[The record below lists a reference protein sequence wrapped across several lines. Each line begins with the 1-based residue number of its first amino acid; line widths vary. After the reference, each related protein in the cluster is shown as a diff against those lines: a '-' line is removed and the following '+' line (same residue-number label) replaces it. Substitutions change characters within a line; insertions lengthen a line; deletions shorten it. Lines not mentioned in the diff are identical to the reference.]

1 LPLRRVEYQK
11 ADQQRIYF
19 PRAGG
24 RKIITTPIIEKIKK
38 LLALAN
44 SSNEFEAA
52 LAASHA
58 QRLLSAH
65 NLGMADIEASHKPDK
80 ADKIEMG
87 AAKNMPKWVR
97 HLSAGVCSAFDCQAI
112 HNATKG
118 VLTFIGVGSD
128 AQVAAYTFAYLDRTV
143 RKLCGT
149 YMKRHVI
156 DTITGRKREMRRQ
169 SYYLG
174 VVSTIATRLR
184 EQKVCTPVTPGA
196 LVPLK
201 EALIKQTIDEM
212 GKMRTM
218 HSRRSYIHSDA
229 YSKGQ
234 NDGRHV
240 GIHQGVEHA
249 RSARKGLLHN
259 NPPIGE

>member
-1 LPLRRVEYQK
+1 M
-11 ADQQRIYF
+11 
-19 PRAGG
+19 
-24 RKIITTPIIEKIKK
+24 
-38 LLALAN
+38 LALAN

-65 NLGMADIEASHKPDK
+65 NLGMADIEASHKPDR

-87 AAKNMPKWVR
+87 AAKTLPKWLR
-97 HLSAGVCSAFDCQAI
+97 HLSAGVCNAFDCQAI

-118 VLTFIGVGSD
+118 VLTFIGVGAD
-128 AQVAAYTFAYLDRTV
+128 AQIAAYTFAYLDRTV
-143 RKLCGT
+143 RKLCSA
-149 YMKRHVI
+149 YMKHHVS
-156 DTITGRKREMRRQ
+156 DTITGRKRELRRQ

-174 VVSTIATRLR
+174 AVSMITTRLR
-184 EQKVCTPVTPGA
+184 EQKVCTPITPGA

-201 EALIKQTIDEM
+201 EALIKQTIEEI
-212 GKMRTM
+212 GKTRTM

-234 NDGRHV
+234 NDGRQV

-249 RSARKGLLHN
+249 RSVRKGLPQDHHSF
-259 NPPIGE
+259 IGETAC